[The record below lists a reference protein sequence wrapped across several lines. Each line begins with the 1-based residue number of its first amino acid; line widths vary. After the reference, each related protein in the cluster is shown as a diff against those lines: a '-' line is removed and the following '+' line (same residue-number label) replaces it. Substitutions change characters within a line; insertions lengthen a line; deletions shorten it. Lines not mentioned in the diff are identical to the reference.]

1 MLFGEKYGET
11 VRVITFDKNFSQ
23 ELCGG
28 THVQAT
34 GEIGYFKIV
43 AESAVAAGVRRL
55 EAVTGDNVEIHI
67 NETFAE
73 ISRIQDYF
81 KNPKNVADKTIA
93 QGDEIKSLRKQIE
106 TMYLEQA
113 TALQRELRSQFVN
126 TEGVMLLVKQ
136 INLADNNAVK
146 TLATNLE
153 KEVGNAVIVFG
164 TISND
169 KPQLTICISPDLVKS
184 KNLNAGT
191 MIRELAK
198 DIKGGG
204 GGQAT
209 FASAGGT
216 DSAGLV
222 SALGKVKNLIK

>member
-1 MLFGEKYGET
+1 MYNTHHHT
-11 VRVITFDKNFSQ
+11 VL
-23 ELCGG
+23 LC
-28 THVQAT
+28 
-34 GEIGYFKIV
+34 
-43 AESAVAAGVRRL
+43 R
-55 EAVTGDNVEIHI
+55 
-67 NETFAE
+67 
-73 ISRIQDYF
+73 
-81 KNPKNVADKTIA
+81 
-93 QGDEIKSLRKQIE
+93 QIR
-106 TMYLEQA
+106 TS
-113 TALQRELRSQFVN
+113 TALQRELRSQFVD
-126 TEGVMLLVKQ
+126 TEGVKLLVKQ
-136 INLADNNAVK
+136 INLADANAVK

-153 KEVGNAVIVFG
+153 KEVGNAVIVFD
-164 TISND
+164 TISNE

-191 MIRELAK
+191 LIRELAK